1 MQLVE
6 LKRVVIVKPMLP
18 AKFIEKKGDRDV
30 EQEIKNKGDIF
41 LLGEQHDNFVVV
53 VKK

>member
-6 LKRVVIVKPMLP
+6 LKRVVIVEPMLP
-18 AKFIEKKGDRDV
+18 AKFIEKKGDRYV
-30 EQEIKNKGDIF
+30 EQEIKNK
-41 LLGEQHDNFVVV
+41 GEQHDNFVVV